1 MRHAATDGQRGT
13 HQSFWILGATTT
25 GLLRSI
31 SSRPAFLQSKEHSC
45 LSEYLWVEQNK
56 PPQRQLKPGEGKGWG
71 RGQAISP
78 VTTLRHKVSVQILF
92 QLQCDFGRQFQV
104 FWFILGTRQLT
115 SSTLS
120 LQKQFHTGSR
130 DRSGF
135 VAKILLLK
143 IHFCTQV
150 LTSNSTVDTLQIQ
163 HQNGRISHEIKWHT
177 ARGIHPL
184 SFTPS
189 PTHLPVSPTFFL
201 QTVHLFRFGVFCF
214 SSNAGGSGPVT
225 SVLPV
230 ASFSDTSREVATVR
244 GKEEFTH

>member
-1 MRHAATDGQRGT
+1 M
-13 HQSFWILGATTT
+13 
-25 GLLRSI
+25 
-31 SSRPAFLQSKEHSC
+31 
-45 LSEYLWVEQNK
+45 
-56 PPQRQLKPGEGKGWG
+56 
-71 RGQAISP
+71 
-78 VTTLRHKVSVQILF
+78 
-92 QLQCDFGRQFQV
+92 
-104 FWFILGTRQLT
+104 T

-143 IHFCTQV
+143 I
-150 LTSNSTVDTLQIQ
+150 
-163 HQNGRISHEIKWHT
+163 
-177 ARGIHPL
+177 
-184 SFTPS
+184 
-189 PTHLPVSPTFFL
+189 HLPVSPTFFL